1 MEFPEQASVQHRR
14 SESFV
19 ELLDPPGT
27 LFGRL
32 PRQVNVIDR
41 NSNEVV
47 GGFASAIE
55 GVAVLFNK
63 DHSHVKRRKIIK
75 PRDCFRQSLLV
86 LRLKRSDG
94 MIDCPKWHGRPP
106 LRKDCFRD
114 FFLSISVGP
123 DLAVAS
129 RRGRY

>member
-1 MEFPEQASVQHRR
+1 MEFPEHSSVPHRR

-19 ELLDPPGT
+19 ELLDPSRT

-32 PRQVNVIDR
+32 PRQVNVVDG

-55 GVAVLFNK
+55 GLAVLFNK
-63 DHSHVKRRKIIK
+63 DNSHVKRRKIIK

-86 LRLKRSDG
+86 LRIKSSDG

-106 LRKDCFRD
+106 LSKVCFRA
-114 FFLSISVGP
+114 FFLSISMEP
-123 DLAVAS
+123 DLAV
-129 RRGRY
+129 